1 MMAISQTVHVLRS
14 GEIVGITLPG
24 EDEEILPGLPWGPA
38 VALFTPAYWALQA
51 RLVGSE
57 FAPRCFRTGATL
69 LEETIF
75 CLLGGHGITYEMNV
89 VAFEHLRSNRVFDD
103 KAGDRDRIAR
113 LLSEPLLLDGR
124 RTKYRFPNRRADFVA
139 AALVAFRRS
148 PPPEHDD
155 LALRG
160 WLLRLPGVGLKTAS
174 WIVRNWLDSDLV
186 AILDI
191 HVYRAGLLAGFFDA
205 ENRIERDYLVMEQ
218 RFLSFAR
225 ATGVRASLLDGLI
238 WAQMREIPTTV
249 RSSLELLSPPVR
261 TERYSRAEHIQLDA
275 A

>member
-1 MMAISQTVHVLRS
+1 MATSQTVHVLRS

-57 FAPRCFRTGATL
+57 FAPRCFRTGASL
-69 LEETIF
+69 LEETAF

-89 VAFEHLRSNRVFDD
+89 AAFEQLRSNHVFDD
-103 KAGDRDRIAR
+103 KVGDRDRIAR
-113 LLSEPLLLDGR
+113 LLCEPLVVDGR

-139 AALVAFRRS
+139 AAIEAFRRS

-174 WIVRNWLDSDLV
+174 WIVRNWFDSDLV

-191 HVYRAGLLAGFFDA
+191 HVHRAGLLAGFFNA
-205 ENRIERDYLVMEQ
+205 EDRIERDYLAMEQ
-218 RFLSFAR
+218 RFLTYAQ
-225 ATGVRASLLDGLI
+225 AIGVRASLLDGLI

-249 RSSLELLSPPVR
+249 RSSLDLLRPPLR
-261 TERYSRAEHIQLDA
+261 TERSSRAIRNQLEVA
-275 A
+275 